1 MRGTAWGGQVILT
14 FHDINL
20 LDDLLVDKDEL
31 GWVEVLLGRLLPSIL
46 LLLALLL

>member
-1 MRGTAWGGQVILT
+1 MRSTTSGGQVRLT

-31 GWVEVLLGRLLPSIL
+31 GWVEVLLGLLPSIL